1 MSNIPKSERKP
12 TKKDFFDKAI
22 DLRKKIVEYVVF
34 DFSDE
39 DYVKRKIRD
48 DIYRAMQD
56 MTYYLTQAN
65 TIFITNLYEYNERRR
80 YMTRAI
86 GDCEYTIQEIQ
97 YAMRWCGCKAS
108 KYEHVITDI
117 EGLIKSIKNWRK
129 SDNEVLKKLKG

>member
-56 MTYYLTQAN
+56 MTYCLTQAN

-97 YAMRWCGCKAS
+97 YAIRCYGDLRCA
-108 KYEHVITDI
+108 
-117 EGLIKSIKNWRK
+117 
-129 SDNEVLKKLKG
+129 